1 MRMFMNDYSEG
12 ACPQIMDA
20 LLATNGEQCVGYTE
34 GDPHCERARE
44 LIRAA
49 CGRDDVDV
57 EFCIGGTSANVIGMT
72 GLLEDWEGVICTP
85 DGHINVH
92 ETGAVAACGRTVLP
106 TDDADGFLSPSA
118 AERVWQF
125 QTSCGRHMTRPGAI
139 YISNTTESGGVWD
152 LVRFDAIC
160 DWADEHG
167 LKIFLDGARI
177 ASGLTSPAAD
187 GLTLEHIARRCSA
200 FYLGG
205 TKNGMLMGE
214 AMVIADPKLKAAF
227 PYVQKERCGLLA
239 KGRLLGVQ
247 FETAFAQP
255 ADGDEALYWQLAR
268 SANNCALKLRD
279 GMVGLGFE
287 PYRHSDSNQQFFTVS
302 TSQQQAFEAAARGE
316 WETMGELMNIN
327 QGLMDA
333 LGVNNARLAELVYA
347 LREDPNILGSKISG
361 SGLGD
366 CVVGLGKAM
375 RRDWGGVPALAVQV
389 DALGAAVEPVP

>member
-1 MRMFMNDYSEG
+1 MRMFKNDYSEG
-12 ACPQIMDA
+12 AAPQILDA
-20 LLATNGEQCVGYTE
+20 LVRTNDEQCVGYTE
-34 GDPHCERARE
+34 GDPHCGRVRE

-57 EFCIGGTSANVIGMT
+57 EFCIGGTSTNVIGVT

-106 TDDADGFLSPSA
+106 TDDADGFLTPEA

-152 LVRFDAIC
+152 LARFDAIC
-160 DWADEHG
+160 DWADSRG
-167 LKIFLDGARI
+167 LKVFLDGARL
-177 ASGLTSPAAD
+177 ASGLVSPAA
-187 GLTLEHIARRCSA
+187 GSLTLEHIASRCSA

-227 PYVQKERCGLLA
+227 PYVQKERGGLLA

-247 FETAFAQP
+247 FEAAFEQP
-255 ADGDEALYWQLAR
+255 EDGGEALYWRLAR
-268 SANNCALKLRD
+268 QANDCALALRR
-279 GMVGLGFE
+279 GMLGLGYE
-287 PYRHSDSNQQFFTVS
+287 AYRESASNQQFFTVS
-302 TSQQQAFEAAARGE
+302 AEQQEAFEEACGC
-316 WETMGELMNIN
+316 ETFFALPDGRKVIRFVCSWATRAEDVDEL
-327 QGLMDA
+327 L
-333 LGVNNARLAELVYA
+333 
-347 LREDPNILGSKISG
+347 
-361 SGLGD
+361 
-366 CVVGLGKAM
+366 
-375 RRDWGGVPALAVQV
+375 ALA
-389 DALGAAVEPVP
+389 AKLA